1 MCAVATVGITLAPVA
16 VTSRWWPGVTPGIAV
31 SISMF
36 WLTAAAG
43 MDMLCRQ
50 LPDALLALAIL
61 PTVMAA
67 AAYVLQGSPAALPG
81 IGYGA
86 VMWAVPLLGVHLVA
100 PDALG
105 FGDVKAAAV
114 VGATL
119 GLVVSVGTIAAALV
133 VAMATASIAGVTA
146 RRRTLALG
154 PFLALGAAAS
164 LLVQPFV
171 WEEPW

>member
-1 MCAVATVGITLAPVA
+1 
-16 VTSRWWPGVTPGIAV
+16 
-31 SISMF
+31 
-36 WLTAAAG
+36 
-43 MDMLCRQ
+43 
-50 LPDALLALAIL
+50 
-61 PTVMAA
+61 MAA

-86 VMWAVPLLGVHLVA
+86 VMWAVPLLGVHLVV

-119 GLVVSVGTIAAALV
+119 GLVVSVNTIAAALV

-154 PFLALGAAAS
+154 PFLALGAATS

-171 WEEPW
+171 WQEWW